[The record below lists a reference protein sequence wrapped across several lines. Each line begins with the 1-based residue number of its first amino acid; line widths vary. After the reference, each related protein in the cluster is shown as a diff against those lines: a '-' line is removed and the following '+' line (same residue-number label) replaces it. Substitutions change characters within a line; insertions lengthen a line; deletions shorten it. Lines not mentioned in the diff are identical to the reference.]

1 MTDELIK
8 VTGEAEQ
15 VVKRIFTLC
24 MEGRGPVQIAKVG
37 RKGAQS
43 HGLQAPAGPQDAQQG
58 GANPYYWHTNT
69 VVRMLER
76 REIEVQEHQ
85 AEDLVSGGRTGIR
98 SWRR

>member
-8 VTGEAEQ
+8 VTGEAAQ

-58 GANPYYWHTNT
+58 
-69 VVRMLER
+69 R
-76 REIEVQEHQ
+76 RTTGTRIPLS
-85 AEDLVSGGRTGIR
+85 ACWSGGKLKCRNIK
-98 SWRR
+98 RRI